1 MVFIVTAIAL
11 LVGIIAHRF
20 DIPPFLH
27 PVSVPIAGLVAM
39 CAMGILARLVPT
51 RRRALVDMVPE
62 WVPKPTVVVWLT
74 GLLELAGGIGL
85 LIEATRPWAAIC
97 LGLLLVTMF
106 PANVVDAR
114 RAGDKDGTTGNRL
127 LRRGSEQVAF
137 VLLCVSV
144 LVIDHL

>member
-11 LVGIIAHRF
+11 LVGIVAHHF
-20 DIPPFLH
+20 DLPPFQD

-39 CAMGILARLVPT
+39 CAMGVLARLVPT
-51 RRRALVDMVPE
+51 RRRALVEIVPG
-62 WVPKPTVVVWLT
+62 WAPKPTVVVWLT

-97 LGLLLVTMF
+97 LGLLLVAVF

-114 RAGDKDGTTGNRL
+114 RAGETDGTTRQRL
-127 LRRGSEQVAF
+127 LRRGSEQLAF
-137 VLLCVSV
+137 ILLCVSV
-144 LVIDHL
+144 LVIDHR